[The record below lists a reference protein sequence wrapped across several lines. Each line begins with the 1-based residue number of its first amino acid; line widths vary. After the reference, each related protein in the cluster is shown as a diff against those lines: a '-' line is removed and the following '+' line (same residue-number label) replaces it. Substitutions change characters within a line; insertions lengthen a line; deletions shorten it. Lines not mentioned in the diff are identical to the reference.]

1 MATTSSSS
9 PAIERGLD
17 SMLLVYSLLEGH
29 PASSECAQFIASR
42 SGWFTSVLT
51 ILEAKAI
58 LTKVYGVDAQ
68 QASQKLAQVAAA
80 PVVIVELHA
89 ASALAAL
96 QMADSL
102 GVDLTDA
109 VLLHTAQTHRA
120 KAIATDDL
128 RLSQLC
134 GQVGLAIESP
144 IDAVLRQQIAA
155 WEVAHLPPK
164 GLQRVLRRVHAW
176 LNQSHAQA
184 ARDFWSH
191 TGGGSHLP

>member
-9 PAIERGLD
+9 PAVERGLD

-29 PASSECAQFIASR
+29 PGSSACAQFIANR
-42 SGWFTSVLT
+42 TGWFTSVLT

-80 PVVIVELHA
+80 PILIVELDA

-96 QMADSL
+96 QLSDSL
-102 GVDLTDA
+102 RVDLTDA
-109 VLLHTAQTHRA
+109 VLLHAAQTHRA
-120 KAIATDDL
+120 AAIATDDL
-128 RLSQLC
+128 KLSQVC
-134 GQVGLAIESP
+134 GQIGLATESP
-144 IDAVLRQQIAA
+144 IDAPLRQQIAA

-184 ARDFWSH
+184 AQDFWSQ